1 MKLSAI
7 TLLLGFVM
15 AGNARAQEIHT
26 PKVSSPE
33 RQAICDAARSFVIGK
48 YATGKLPQPI
58 VFKIGHFL
66 VSGDFANFEAI
77 PLFKDGSYVDT
88 NFLPDIGYNF
98 CLRKNGGVW
107 SVVADLS
114 RSDVPDADELATIRR
129 NLAEFPRALLSPDW
143 RRLLGD

>member
-1 MKLSAI
+1 MILFFACLSTSRSQTAY
-7 TLLLGFVM
+7 
-15 AGNARAQEIHT
+15 T
-26 PKVSSPE
+26 PKPGSAE
-33 RQAICDAARSFVIGK
+33 RQTICDAARSFVIGK

-129 NLAEFPRALLSPDW
+129 NLAEFPRSLLSPDW
-143 RRLLGD
+143 QRMLGN